1 MGDRVRVGIRIRV
14 KVRVKV
20 RDRKEQGERQEGQLS
35 TKKKGCRD
43 NFPLKRRAAGSR
55 SGEGVQDLRRYI
67 YGSGSGPGSGEEGLR
82 DPVTDCYGLLRIEG
96 LRDPLSDREQCRH
109 DVGREKGTSYKKGE
123 GRREKGEGRREKGTS
138 YKKGE
143 TDPYVR

>member
-82 DPVTDCYGLLRIEG
+82 DP
-96 LRDPLSDREQCRH
+96 LSDREQCTCRH

-123 GRREKGEGRREKGTS
+123 GRREKGEGQLL
-138 YKKGE
+138 
-143 TDPYVR
+143 